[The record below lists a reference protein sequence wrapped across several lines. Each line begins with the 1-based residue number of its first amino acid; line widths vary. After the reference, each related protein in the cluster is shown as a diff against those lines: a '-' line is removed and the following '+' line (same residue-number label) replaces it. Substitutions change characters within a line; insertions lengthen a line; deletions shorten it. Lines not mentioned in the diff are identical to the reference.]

1 VTLQRYVQL
10 ATAARQRLLQ
20 HQAYRRGT
28 LQGNKIEGQQ
38 LLPGELLF
46 LRQRG
51 LPGNDRHEAVHR
63 QRGKQQ
69 VVGGRWLEGNTHLHS
84 PLAHHLD
91 HLLINH
97 VMHRDVHAGIAVAK
111 GLQRLRQDVGGKR
124 RHRGH
129 RNFTPLQGKALTHGL
144 LDVIPVG
151 QQLTGH
157 RQKEFPLLGKG
168 HFAGAALQQRA
179 AQRLL

>member
-1 VTLQRYVQL
+1 
-10 ATAARQRLLQ
+10 
-20 HQAYRRGT
+20 
-28 LQGNKIEGQQ
+28 
-38 LLPGELLF
+38 
-46 LRQRG
+46 
-51 LPGNDRHEAVHR
+51 
-63 QRGKQQ
+63 
-69 VVGGRWLEGNTHLHS
+69 
-84 PLAHHLD
+84 
-91 HLLINH
+91 
-97 VMHRDVHAGIAVAK
+97 MHRDVHAGIAVAK